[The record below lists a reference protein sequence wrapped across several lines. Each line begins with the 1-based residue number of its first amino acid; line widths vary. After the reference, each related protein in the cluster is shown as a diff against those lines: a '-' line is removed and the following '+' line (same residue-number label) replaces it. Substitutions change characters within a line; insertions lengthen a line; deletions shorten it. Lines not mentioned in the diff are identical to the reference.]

1 MTRNFLMRL
10 LIVAMLGLLGSLGVA
25 QASDD
30 DDGVKSAG
38 VPGTAQAD
46 KLDKCVRDTP
56 FMRRN
61 HFELIKHQRDITVHE
76 GIRKT
81 DTSLHGCVSCHARKD
96 AQGEYVPVN
105 APGEFCAECHEE
117 VAVELPCF
125 SCHSAVPTGQAAME
139 SKPGMSA
146 EALEKIHAGV
156 AQAQPAVEP
165 AQGTGN

>member
-1 MTRNFLMRL
+1 MIRNNGMRL
-10 LIVAMLGLLGSLGVA
+10 LAAFMLGLLCSLGVA
-25 QASDD
+25 KAGQA
-30 DDGVKSAG
+30 VE
-38 VPGTAQAD
+38 GTAKAD
-46 KLDKCVRDTP
+46 KLTSCVRDTP

-81 DTSLHGCVSCHARKD
+81 DTSLAGCVDCHARKD
-96 AQGEYVPVN
+96 AEGKFVPVN

-125 SCHSAVPTGQAAME
+125 SCHSAVPTEQKAAAE
-139 SKPGMSA
+139 STQGMSA
-146 EALEKIHAGV
+146 EAFEKIHAGV
-156 AQAQPAVEP
+156 AQPVSTVEP

>member
-30 DDGVKSAG
+30 DDGVKSAA
-38 VPGTAQAD
+38 VAGTAKAD

-81 DTSLHGCVSCHARKD
+81 DDSLHGCVSCHARKD
-96 AQGEYVPVN
+96 AQGKYVPVN

-125 SCHSAVPTGQAAME
+125 SCHSAVPQQTAAANGGQAMN
-139 SKPGMSA
+139 A
-146 EALEKIHAGV
+146 EMFEKIHAGI
-156 AQAQPAVEP
+156 AQAVPMAEP